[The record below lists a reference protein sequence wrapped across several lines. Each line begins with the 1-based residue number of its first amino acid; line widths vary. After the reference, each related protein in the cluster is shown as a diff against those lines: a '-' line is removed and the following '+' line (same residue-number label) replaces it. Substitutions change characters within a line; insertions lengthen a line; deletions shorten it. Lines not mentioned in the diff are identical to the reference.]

1 MGDVSS
7 SLFALGYHEKIDACG
22 NIPIFIA
29 ELRKALF
36 ARVYAA
42 DKGLAVF
49 LGRPPRII
57 KAYCTFQ
64 IPANIPGL
72 WETESEAASRVTDSS
87 TLNEADSLRDSSEGE
102 EINYM
107 ADTRCMARFAALKE
121 EVLELLRNRHSQD
134 QLERIKLLIPFRFGD
149 NCQLIFPTATL
160 NKPLSTSGRTCLLI
174 SN

>member
-22 NIPIFIA
+22 NIPVFVA
-29 ELRKALF
+29 ELRRALF

-72 WETESEAASRVTDSS
+72 WETESETASRVTESVSDG
-87 TLNEADSLRDSSEGE
+87 TGRLQNSSEGE

-107 ADTRCMARFAALKE
+107 ADTRCTARFAALKE

-134 QLERIKLLIPFRFGD
+134 QLGRIKLLSRFVSVK
-149 NCQLIFPTATL
+149 N
-160 NKPLSTSGRTCLLI
+160 TS
-174 SN
+174 